1 MSNQVRTMTLNG
13 GSAPEFVAG
22 PSPLGKGSMIALAVL
37 IALLAAAAI
46 QFSLPAFAVIFLA
59 MLFVAGCSVLGA
71 QPFAVFGLIFCV
83 PFALSHHFV
92 YLPNLGAADGLAIY
106 LVDFWVV
113 WLLVDAMLQ
122 RQKGTKKPLR
132 DFAGFLIPVILLLT
146 ADLISFTRS
155 GDLQLSGYGF
165 IEHFREALVFVVLAS
180 ALRQG
185 KRELDAAWLAIV
197 WTVFAIGGICVV
209 EMLLQR
215 HLGIHVYEAG
225 EYDPQVFRSA
235 GLTTPT
241 LAAGYLAAL
250 IPMVAIEFFFP
261 SSKSR
266 KRLAGLSMII
276 GIAGLWCTLSRGALG
291 ILAIGVIPLFMLLR
305 RQRLI
310 RRSHII
316 FGLLLVGLLAAGL
329 SDKITAR
336 ADEGRITTL
345 DGRTGLMGTALNM
358 ASDSPLIGQGLNNYE
373 LKMYGFIPSDERQSF
388 EYLVHNKYLMT
399 VAETGPLGLTALVAL
414 LVVGGR
420 RAYLLARRGLPRG
433 TGLLCAMIVVALH
446 MNVESYTAGPILLN
460 FWILLAIIAAFWSS
474 EQDSAQ
480 TFAGS
485 GRAQ

>member
-22 PSPLGKGSMIALAVL
+22 PSPLGKGAMIALAL
-37 IALLAAAAI
+37 LTALLAAAAI
-46 QFSLPAFAVIFLA
+46 QFSLPAFAAIVLA
-59 MLFVAGCSVLGA
+59 MMFVAGCSVLGSE
-71 QPFAVFGLIFCV
+71 PFAVFGLIFCV

-92 YLPNLGAADGLAIY
+92 YRPNLGAADGLAVY
-106 LVDFWVV
+106 LVDFWIV
-113 WLLVDAMLQ
+113 WLLVDAMIQ
-122 RQKGTKKPLR
+122 SQKGTKKPLR
-132 DFAGFLIPVILLLT
+132 NFAGFMVPVILLLI
-146 ADLISFTRS
+146 ADLISFTKS
-155 GDLQLSGYGF
+155 GDLQLSGYGL

-185 KRELDAAWLAIV
+185 KRQLDAAWLATI
-197 WTVFAIGGICVV
+197 WAVFAIGGICVA

-215 HLGIHVYEAG
+215 HLGIHAYETG
-225 EYDPQVFRSA
+225 EYDNQVFRSA

-261 SSKSR
+261 KSKSR
-266 KRLAGLSMII
+266 RRLAGLSMVI
-276 GIAGLWCTLSRGALG
+276 GTAGLWCTLSRAAVG
-291 ILAIGVIPLFMLLR
+291 ILAFGVIPLFVLLR
-305 RQRLI
+305 RQRVI
-310 RRSHII
+310 RRGHII
-316 FGLLLVGLLAAGL
+316 LGLLLIGLLAAGL
-329 SDKITAR
+329 SDKISAR
-336 ADEGRITTL
+336 ADEGRVTTL

-373 LKMYGFIPSDERQSF
+373 FKMYGFIPSDERQSF

-399 VAETGPLGLTALVAL
+399 VAETGPLGLFALVAM
-414 LVVGGR
+414 LVVGAR
-420 RAYLLARRGLPRG
+420 RAYLLAKRGLPRG
-433 TGLLCAMIVVALH
+433 TGLFCSMIVVALH

-480 TFAGS
+480 VPA
-485 GRAQ
+485 